1 MKLLANCQPSG
12 QRILTL
18 HPPEAVLFTH
28 SAAVCGSPE
37 KASAWYL
44 FALSAA
50 AVFLSLSLL
59 LSTTTKKKTTT
70 EEKKKNDQFT

>member
-28 SAAVCGSPE
+28 SATGLWLARKSFC
-37 KASAWYL
+37 WYL

-50 AVFLSLSLL
+50 AVFLK
-59 LSTTTKKKTTT
+59 KKKTK
-70 EEKKKNDQFT
+70 EKKQPVYLIISTAVL